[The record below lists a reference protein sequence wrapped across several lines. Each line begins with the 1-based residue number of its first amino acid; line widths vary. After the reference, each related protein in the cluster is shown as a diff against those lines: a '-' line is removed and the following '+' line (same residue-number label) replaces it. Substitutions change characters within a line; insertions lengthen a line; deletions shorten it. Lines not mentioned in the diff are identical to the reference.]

1 MEWLNIGE
9 TEWSKYMHPADEVE
23 DIARLDSSKTV
34 ALALVVQPRHEA
46 LEDVEGRQSAY
57 AAAVERQQAEAGGVK
72 RGRVC
77 RRAGSRGASP
87 SRFLVMDCGMQGQI
101 NVGRT
106 GRVYSG

>member
-1 MEWLNIGE
+1 MEWINIGKL
-9 TEWSKYMHPADEVE
+9 EWSKYMQPADEVE

-34 ALALVVQPRHEA
+34 ALAVVQPRHEA

-57 AAAVERQQAEAGGVK
+57 AAAVGRQQAEAGGVK
-72 RGRVC
+72 RGRAG

-87 SRFLVMDCGMQGQI
+87 SRFLVMDCAI

-106 GRVYSG
+106 GRVHGGRAFSL